1 LIINKLFNALLFGLL
16 LLFATELAAQ
26 GKAFKIE
33 LIVFAQ
39 DQATSETFDQ
49 TDSAIKWPSR
59 LAALG
64 SYHQV
69 ASEHR
74 SLHGV
79 YTRLQQSA
87 SYRPLMHVAWTQS
100 ISENSLGRAVQLQ
113 NTSGTLDGYFRLQR
127 GHVLHLITDLEY
139 RPKGRVIY
147 RLNEKRRFKF
157 NEIHYLDHPKFGVVV
172 RVSPLS

>member
-1 LIINKLFNALLFGLL
+1 MINIKLFNALLLGLL
-16 LLFATELAAQ
+16 VLWAAELSAQ
-26 GKAFKIE
+26 GKTFKIE
-33 LIVFAQ
+33 LIVFTQ
-39 DQATSETFDQ
+39 DQATSEIFDQ
-49 TDSAIKWPSR
+49 THSAIEWPSR

-74 SLHGV
+74 NLQGI
-79 YTRLQQSA
+79 YARLQQSA
-87 SYRPLMHVAWTQS
+87 AYRPLMHVAWTQS
-100 ISENSLGRAVQLQ
+100 VSANSLGRAVHLQ
-113 NTSGTLDGYFRLQR
+113 NTEGTLNGFFRLQR
-127 GHVLHLITDLEY
+127 GHVLHMIADLEY
-139 RPKGRVIY
+139 SPNGGVIY